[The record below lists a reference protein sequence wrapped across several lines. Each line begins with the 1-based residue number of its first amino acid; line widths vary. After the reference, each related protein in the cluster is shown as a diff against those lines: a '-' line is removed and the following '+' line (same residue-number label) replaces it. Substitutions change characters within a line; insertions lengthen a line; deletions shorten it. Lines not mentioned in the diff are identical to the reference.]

1 MKAHERETEGR
12 ENRWRNWTSPLL
24 TEGNSAVLLYPSSWS
39 CISRWAFLCI
49 YQWTKFWLRGPCSSF
64 QGNLGKC
71 QFCPPFF
78 SSCLIF
84 ARLTLFSSLLPQP
97 YFLLHFSIH
106 FSPGYSTFIP
116 YIRKKKK
123 WLFSLIMGLSRCL
136 WELKLSYVGTLSHF
150 ISHLSQVARQ
160 VPWVPVHN

>member
-116 YIRKKKK
+116 YFRKKKMTI
-123 WLFSLIMGLSRCL
+123 FSYYGPISVPLGIKTELCGDSLSFYL
-136 WELKLSYVGTLSHF
+136 PSFTGSKASAMSP
-150 ISHLSQVARQ
+150 SA
-160 VPWVPVHN
+160 